1 MIACSHSGF
10 IMGRWH
16 PLISPYSRARV
27 VQCYVA
33 AYWIFQVALLGGQL
47 ALVSLMMDE
56 TL

>member
-1 MIACSHSGF
+1 
-10 IMGRWH
+10 MGRWH